1 MATTGRAA
9 PEPGQTRVFAGRD
22 GQARP
27 AVLTAHHTKPVRAS
41 KKETYM
47 RQSPIQPRRLRNHPR
62 LNTAWNAL
70 LWISV
75 IALAVFPFP
84 WWW

>member
-1 MATTGRAA
+1 MHTPDQPTRALKRRSHA
-9 PEPGQTRVFAGRD
+9 
-22 GQARP
+22 
-27 AVLTAHHTKPVRAS
+27 PVRNTAS
-41 KKETYM
+41 PP
-47 RQSPIQPRRLRNHPR
+47 QQPPR
-62 LNTAWNAL
+62 LNTAWIAL

>member
-1 MATTGRAA
+1 
-9 PEPGQTRVFAGRD
+9 
-22 GQARP
+22 
-27 AVLTAHHTKPVRAS
+27 
-41 KKETYM
+41 M
-47 RQSPIQPRRLRNHPR
+47 RQPATQPRRLSNHPR

>member
-1 MATTGRAA
+1 
-9 PEPGQTRVFAGRD
+9 
-22 GQARP
+22 
-27 AVLTAHHTKPVRAS
+27 
-41 KKETYM
+41 M
-47 RQSPIQPRRLRNHPR
+47 RQSPRQPRRLSNHTR